1 MASDMEAKR
10 AAAAAGLKL
19 TIDPRQKK
27 DPQRYREGWGAYTLI
42 DPRTGTIIESG
53 AYAEQVVGLCARP
66 DPTVP
71 VRHPS
76 IMSRVRIA
84 RAKEA
89 ARRAR

>member
-1 MASDMEAKR
+1 MASDIEARR

-19 TIDPRQKK
+19 IKHGKEPK
-27 DPQRYREGWGAYTLI
+27 RYREGWGAYTLI
-42 DPRTGTIIESG
+42 DPKTGMIIESG

-71 VRHPS
+71 VSHPS
-76 IMSRVRIA
+76 IISRVRIT